1 MRGVGAHGRDHP
13 RQVGSSLGGLIRGMA
28 TNSAQLSTFDTLGAS
43 AALGLQAKRPEV
55 SSDDGCELPLRV
67 AAQPVWSEQGGS
79 SGGPRPRSAPRR
91 PLRLRSTKPGSHR
104 SCPIRATIAPAAERQ
119 SKRPRPQPV
128 RRSADPAPTPT
139 ISSTGSAAGCAAS
152 EQAERGDRWSATPQA
167 ASCRCLDNLGWD
179 LVACAGE
186 EHAAPLL
193 HADASLCSFLR
204 LASDEN
210 SCRTKAV
217 RNGRPGRTVEWRAT
231 AFTAQTALSA
241 SLTREG
247 LTSGSPPALQ
257 SGPSRLPES

>member
-1 MRGVGAHGRDHP
+1 MTAVN
-13 RQVGSSLGGLIRGMA
+13 SL
-28 TNSAQLSTFDTLGAS
+28 
-43 AALGLQAKRPEV
+43 
-55 SSDDGCELPLRV
+55 LRV

-119 SKRPRPQPV
+119 SKRPIPYPD
-128 RRSADPAPTPT
+128 RSQSGEAQIPLQDP
-139 ISSTGSAAGCAAS
+139 GSAQRALLRCAAS
-152 EQAERGDRWSATPQA
+152 EQAQRGDRWSATPQA
-167 ASCRCLDNLGWD
+167 AACRCPGNLGWD
-179 LVACAGE
+179 LMACAGE

-241 SLTREG
+241 SLTRE
-247 LTSGSPPALQ
+247 
-257 SGPSRLPES
+257 